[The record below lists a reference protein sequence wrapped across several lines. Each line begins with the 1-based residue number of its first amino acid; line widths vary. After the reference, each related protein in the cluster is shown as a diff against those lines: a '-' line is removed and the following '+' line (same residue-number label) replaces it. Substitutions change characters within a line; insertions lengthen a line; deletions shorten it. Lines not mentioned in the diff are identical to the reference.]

1 MRSVDPLSMEQIT
14 ADPVLAGIFAT
25 RLERQGYISNS
36 LRVMARFPELVRTA
50 DALVAATFFGGT
62 VPTGL
67 KMLMFLMFSSRWG
80 CQYCQ
85 AHALVNVDKAGVPR
99 SQVDALWE
107 FEDSPAYDDRERAA
121 LRLARE
127 SAMAGAV
134 TEAHHDDLRR
144 HFDDQQIVELI
155 GVLAAGAFLNTWN
168 SSLGTELEP
177 LPLEMAE
184 DRLAV
189 IGWTGHRHR
198 PAAAPVDA
206 GSST

>member
-1 MRSVDPLSMEQIT
+1 MRSVDPLSLEDVM
-14 ADPVLAGIFAT
+14 ADPELATIFAA

-36 LRVMARFPELVRTA
+36 LRVMAHVPDLVRTA

-85 AHALVNVDKAGVPR
+85 AHALVNVEKAAVPR
-99 SQVDALWE
+99 AQVDGLWE
-107 FEDSPAYDDRERAA
+107 FETVAAFDSRERAA
-121 LRLARE
+121 LVLARDA
-127 SAMAGAV
+127 AMAGAV
-134 TEAHHDDLRR
+134 GDSHYVALRE
-144 HFDDQQIVELI
+144 HFDDAQIVELI
-155 GVLAAGAFLNTWN
+155 GVLSAGAFLNTWN

-184 DRLAV
+184 ERLAV

-198 PAAAPVDA
+198 PT
-206 GSST
+206 GT

>member
-1 MRSVDPLSMEQIT
+1 MRSVDPLSLEDIT
-14 ADPVLAGIFAT
+14 ADPELAAVFAV

-36 LRVMARFPELVRTA
+36 LRVMARVPDLVRTA

-85 AHALVNVDKAGVPR
+85 AHALVNVEKAAVPR
-99 SQVDALWE
+99 AQVDGLWE
-107 FEDSPAYDDRERAA
+107 FETDDAFDPRERAA
-121 LRLARE
+121 LLLARDA
-127 SAMAGAV
+127 AMAGAV
-134 TEAHHDDLRR
+134 GEAHYAALRE
-144 HFDDQQIVELI
+144 HFDDAQIVELV
-155 GVLAAGAFLNTWN
+155 GVLSTGAFLNTWN

-184 DRLAV
+184 ERLAV

-198 PAAAPVDA
+198 PTGA
-206 GSST
+206 